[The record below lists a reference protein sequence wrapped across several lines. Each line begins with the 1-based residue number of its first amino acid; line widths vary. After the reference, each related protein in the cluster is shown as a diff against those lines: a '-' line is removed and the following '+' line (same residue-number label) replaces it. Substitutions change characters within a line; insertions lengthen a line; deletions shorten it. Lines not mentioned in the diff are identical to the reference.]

1 MLIDRI
7 RKTKAYTDISNAR
20 QSLHSMDMKL
30 RQMALP
36 CLLTFIASLFDGLS
50 FGLLIPAVD
59 GFFRSDFTSATK
71 LPVLGK
77 LIGYGIAVLGN
88 RQSIILGLL
97 VAMVFSAVIL
107 KNVFSYA
114 SSLTASHLSL
124 KLAGN
129 LRKKVYARYLSFG
142 KLFFDRTSAGYLYQV
157 LLGFTEAA
165 AGQLRLLQS
174 VLQNILSLVLY
185 VIIMFAISWRLTLIV
200 LLTFPAFHYS
210 VSWLIRKI
218 KKGSAYL
225 MESSVAISR
234 NISNTLSVIPL
245 IKSYQSEE
253 KEKSWFG
260 RASDQLRGIMFS
272 MNKKQSL
279 IPPLQEMIS
288 ASMLII
294 LIAAMAFLLVG
305 AKAGNIGGYMVFLL
319 LIRRVAVNFG
329 SFGMIRGSFAGLQ
342 GPLQEVSRVFD
353 DNDKFFVRCGSKEF
367 SGLKENITFDNLTF
381 SYPGGITA
389 LHDINIS
396 IRKGLMTAVVGASGA
411 GKTTLISL
419 VMRFYDIPP
428 GKIKIDGV
436 DIRDFSLSSLMSGI
450 ALVSQDTF
458 IINDTL
464 RANIAYGMAG
474 NVSDEAIHQAAELAQ
489 LSGFIANL
497 PEGLNTNV
505 GDRGV
510 KLSGGEKQRVS
521 ITRAILRQAE
531 IIILDEATSSLD
543 SITESLIQKA
553 LAELVKNRTTIVI
566 AHRLSTIKH
575 ADNIIVLDGGRVI
588 ENGPLDQ
595 LLEARG
601 KFYQLW
607 QEQKFF

>member
-7 RKTKAYTDISNAR
+7 KKTKAYTDISSAR
-20 QSLHSMDMKL
+20 QLLHSLDMKL

-50 FGLLIPAVD
+50 FGLLIPAID
-59 GFFRSDFTSATK
+59 GFFRGNLTSVTK

-77 LIGYGIAVLGN
+77 LIGYGITVLGN
-88 RQSIILGLL
+88 RQSVILGLL

-114 SSLTASHLSL
+114 SSLTASYLSL
-124 KLAGN
+124 KLASN

-157 LLGFTEAA
+157 LLGFTGTA
-165 AGQLRLLQS
+165 AGQLGLLQS
-174 VLQNILSLVLY
+174 ILQNVLSLALY
-185 VIIMFAISWRLTLIV
+185 IIIMFAISWRLTLIV
-200 LLTFPAFHYS
+200 LLTFPVFHYS
-210 VSWLIRKI
+210 VSWLIQKI
-218 KKGSAYL
+218 KKSSDYL

-253 KEKSWFG
+253 KEKSWFD

-272 MNKKQSL
+272 MDKKQSL
-279 IPPLQEMIS
+279 IPSLQEMIS

-329 SFGMIRGSFAGLQ
+329 SFGSIRGSFAGLR

-367 SGLKENITFDNLTF
+367 SGLKENITFDNLAF

-389 LHDINIS
+389 LRDINLS

-419 VMRFYDIPP
+419 IMRFYDIPP
-428 GKIKIDGV
+428 GKIRIDGV
-436 DIRDFSLSSLMSGI
+436 DIRDFSLSSLMSRI

-458 IINDTL
+458 IVNDTL

-474 NVSDEAIHQAAELAQ
+474 NVSDEAIHQAAGLAQ

-575 ADNIIVLDGGRVI
+575 ADNIIVLDSGRVI

-601 KFYQLW
+601 KFYRLW